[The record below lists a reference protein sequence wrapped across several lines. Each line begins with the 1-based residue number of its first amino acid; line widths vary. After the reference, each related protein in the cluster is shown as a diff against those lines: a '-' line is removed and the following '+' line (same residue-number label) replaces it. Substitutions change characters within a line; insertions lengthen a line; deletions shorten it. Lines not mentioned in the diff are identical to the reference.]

1 MNSVSTYAQT
11 LALFFPDLPDWF
23 VDIASSTSAAAVADE
38 TLSIIPDIV
47 KEIALLDIIIQLAM
61 SNMKQQVVAM
71 KKKILQVNGSM

>member
-1 MNSVSTYAQT
+1 
-11 LALFFPDLPDWF
+11 

-38 TLSIIPDIV
+38 TLSIIPDTV

-71 KKKILQVNGSM
+71 KKKILQVTGSM